1 MGSRNGIHKVL
12 KPVKRQ
18 APASLPPSVIY
29 VDVSV
34 LLHAIHYKHPE
45 LAEMIATYTPSS
57 PNLDQLVKKYAK
69 LITAISPYTSGQ
81 NVEYVFEGEAHKP
94 STPDRLRKLASKRNF
109 AYRNAILTPKSKTSM
124 AAAVKK
130 LASCMGRPPAWFIQ
144 MVVDVMKGLG
154 LTVRNFF

>member
-18 APASLPPSVIY
+18 APASLPPSTVIY

-34 LLHAIHYKHPE
+34 LLHAINYKHPE

-94 STPDRLRKLASKRNF
+94 STPDRLRKLASKT
-109 AYRNAILTPKSKTSM
+109 YRNAILTPKSKTSM
-124 AAAVKK
+124 AAAV
-130 LASCMGRPPAWFIQ
+130 ASCMGRPPPWFIQ
-144 MVVDVMKGLG
+144 MVVDVMQGLG
-154 LTVRNFF
+154 LTVRMFF